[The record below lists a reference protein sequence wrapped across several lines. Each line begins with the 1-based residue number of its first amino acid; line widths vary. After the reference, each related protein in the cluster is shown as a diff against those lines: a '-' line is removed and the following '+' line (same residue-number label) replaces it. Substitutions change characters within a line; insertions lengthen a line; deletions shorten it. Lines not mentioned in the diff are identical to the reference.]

1 MEKAISRQRAWQMR
15 KRAAGLCIICGKP
28 RVSATHCEAHRV
40 AFNADH
46 AIAQRRRRARDRA
59 LDSTHGTA

>member
-40 AFNADH
+40 AYN
-46 AIAQRRRRARDRA
+46 RRRLVPRLT